1 MKLVIQT
8 QYKENYAAHDED
20 YVHGVSEP
28 CWKLKGGSTYIVP
41 SYEFG
46 SVEATQN
53 DVDNLEAM
61 LCFSNECAE
70 EYILDWSVREDSSR
84 VCEDWETPT
93 MVMPYHDKFGW
104 HAMKTTDNREH
115 GSSIL
120 ALPIYMKREILERV
134 ETWDLTENG
143 DRSNYKVEFLMEDGD
158 FCIGQEE
165 LTSWFESKSAA
176 A

>member
-8 QYKENYAAHDED
+8 QHKENYAAHNED

-28 CWKLKGGSTYIVP
+28 YWKFKGGSTYIVP
-41 SYEFG
+41 SYKF
-46 SVEATQN
+46 SSAEATQN
-53 DVDNLEAM
+53 TVDNLEAM

-70 EYILDWSVREDSSR
+70 ESVSAWFIKEDSSR

-93 MVMPYHDKFGW
+93 IVMPCLHGW
-104 HAMKTTDNREH
+104 RAMRTTDNRER

-120 ALPIYMKREILERV
+120 TLAIYMKREILERV

-143 DRSNYKVEFLMEDGD
+143 DIYNYKVEFLMEDGD